1 MVALSGT
8 LDSIRSR
15 TSSAD
20 KRAAMASPP
29 ARELSE
35 TARHTLAF
43 RLAALA
49 IMAYLARFLVGLVKY
64 ALDAALLL
72 LLATSAAAVV
82 GPGAKNNMVTQL
94 LVQVESC
101 VDPVFAIIAD
111 RGLTVVSGPMKTAAH
126 YLGLG
131 ASPAQS

>member
-8 LDSIRSR
+8 LGSIRSR
-15 TSSAD
+15 ASSVD

-29 ARELSE
+29 VRELSE

-43 RLAALA
+43 RLVALA
-49 IMAYLARFLVGLVKY
+49 IMAYLARFLISLVKY

-94 LVQVESC
+94 LVQVESF

-111 RGLTVVSGPMKTAAH
+111 RGLTVVSGPMKAAAH

-131 ASPAQS
+131 TSPAQS